1 MEFYENV
8 TISVIAVDEFCHFGG
23 FGKEEMMPDVNKN
36 LFELL
41 FINKQDH
48 LPYNSLKRK
57 STLPLYFFIVWLSAA
72 LMVIFVII
80 RMTTIPGRS
89 GTTE

>member
-1 MEFYENV
+1 
-8 TISVIAVDEFCHFGG
+8 
-23 FGKEEMMPDVNKN
+23 MPDVNKN

-57 STLPLYFFIVWLSAA
+57 STLSLCFFIVWLSAA
-72 LMVIFVII
+72 LMVIFVINKNDNH
-80 RMTTIPGRS
+80 S
-89 GTTE
+89 GKIWNNGVIYEKGFII